1 MNIKNIALISAVIAV
16 PSLVFA
22 TGGEHHHTV
31 TMLES
36 DFKYRV
42 LNFTIFAGLVYY
54 LVANPIKAFF
64 VGRSEKISNQLV
76 EIEEKLKA
84 SKNERLL
91 AEENLIKAEKKAEE
105 IIADAG
111 KEAKLLSSA
120 IAEKN
125 ENTLAILDKQLEE
138 KQEVEVKKATKATI
152 DAVLNGGFDNSDIN
166 VDETKVVS
174 LISKKVA

>member
-1 MNIKNIALISAVIAV
+1 VNIKNIALISAVIAV
-16 PSLVFA
+16 PSLVLA
-22 TGGEHHHTV
+22 AGGEHHTV
-31 TMLES
+31 TMWES

-42 LNFTIFAGLVYY
+42 LNFAIFAGLIYY
-54 LVANPIKAFF
+54 LAANPIKAFF
-64 VGRSEKISNQLV
+64 VGRSEDISNQLL

-84 SKNERLL
+84 SKNERAL
-91 AEENLIKAEKKAEE
+91 AEENLVKAEKKAEE
-105 IIADAG
+105 LIADAG

-120 IAEKN
+120 IAKKNDESLALLEKHV
-125 ENTLAILDKQLEE
+125 EE

-152 DAVLNGGFDNSDIN
+152 NAVLNGGFDNSDIN

>member
-1 MNIKNIALISAVIAV
+1 MNIKNIALISAMVAV
-16 PSLVFA
+16 PSLVLA
-22 TGGEHHHTV
+22 SGGEHHSV

-36 DFKYRV
+36 DFKYRI
-42 LNFTIFAGLVYY
+42 LNFAIFAGLVYY

-64 VGRSEKISNQLV
+64 VGRREDIANQLA

-84 SKNERLL
+84 SKNERVL
-91 AEENLIKAEKKAEE
+91 AEENLVKASKKAEE
-105 IIADAG
+105 LIVDAG

-125 ENTLAILDKQLEE
+125 ENSLTLLEKHAKE

-152 DAVLNGGFDNSDIN
+152 DAILNSGFDNSDIN
-166 VDETKVVS
+166 VDEAKVVS

>member
-16 PSLVFA
+16 PSLVLA
-22 TGGEHHHTV
+22 SGGEHHTV

-64 VGRSEKISNQLV
+64 VGRSEDISNQLA

-84 SKNERLL
+84 SKDKRLL
-91 AEENLIKAEKKAEE
+91 AEENLLKAEKRAEE
-105 IIADAG
+105 IISDAG
-111 KEAKLLSSA
+111 KEAKLLSA
-120 IAEKN
+120 NIAEKN
-125 ENTLAILDKQLEE
+125 ENSLALLEKQLKE

-152 DAVLNGGFDNSDIN
+152 DAVLNGGFENSDIN

>member
-16 PSLVFA
+16 PSLVLA
-22 TGGEHHHTV
+22 SGGEHHSV

-42 LNFTIFAGLVYY
+42 LNFLIFAGLVYY

-64 VGRSEKISNQLV
+64 VGRREDIANQLA

-84 SKNERLL
+84 SKNERAL
-91 AEENLIKAEKKAEE
+91 AEENLVKASKKAEE
-105 IIADAG
+105 IISDAG
-111 KEAKLLSSA
+111 KEAKLLASA

-125 ENTLAILDKQLEE
+125 ENSLALLEKQAKE

-152 DAVLNGGFDNSDIN
+152 NAVLNSGFDNSDIN
-166 VDETKVVS
+166 VDEAKVVS

>member
-22 TGGEHHHTV
+22 TGGEHHTV
-31 TMLES
+31 TMWES

-42 LNFTIFAGLVYY
+42 LNFGIFVGLIYY
-54 LVANPIKAFF
+54 LAANPIKAFF
-64 VGRSEKISNQLV
+64 VGRSEDISNQLA

-84 SKNERLL
+84 SKNARVL
-91 AEENLIKAEKKAEE
+91 AEENLVKAEKKAEE
-105 IIADAG
+105 ILVDAG
-111 KEAKLLSSA
+111 KEAKLLASA
-120 IAEKN
+120 ITAKN
-125 ENTLAILDKQLEE
+125 ESSLALLERQVEE

-152 DAVLNGGFDNSDIN
+152 DTVLNGGFDNSDIN